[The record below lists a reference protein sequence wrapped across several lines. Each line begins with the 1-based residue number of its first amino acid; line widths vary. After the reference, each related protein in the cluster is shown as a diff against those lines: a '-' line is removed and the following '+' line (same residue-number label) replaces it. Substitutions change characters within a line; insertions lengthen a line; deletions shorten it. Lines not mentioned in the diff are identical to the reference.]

1 MPGLHLLP
9 TESARISLV
18 GHTLI
23 VVDGDL
29 KSRHELI
36 DGAQLLETYRDL
48 FGIDIQTAPVNP
60 ESTGVPAD

>member
-1 MPGLHLLP
+1 M
-9 TESARISLV
+9 